1 MVWKHSM
8 EVGGHS
14 TTAGLQWDEI
24 TFHFITLCKY
34 SNTNKTSMKARAL
47 LTGAVHK
54 KKKKNT
60 SDGELVNKSSLLIS
74 GCGIN

>member
-1 MVWKHSM
+1 
-8 EVGGHS
+8 
-14 TTAGLQWDEI
+14 
-24 TFHFITLCKY
+24 
-34 SNTNKTSMKARAL
+34 MKARAL